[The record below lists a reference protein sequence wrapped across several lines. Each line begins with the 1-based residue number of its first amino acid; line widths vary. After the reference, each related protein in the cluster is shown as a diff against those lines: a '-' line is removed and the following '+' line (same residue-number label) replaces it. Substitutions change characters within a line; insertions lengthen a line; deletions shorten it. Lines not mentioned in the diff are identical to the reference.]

1 VRGDFHLSLCP
12 FQGMAFYMKIHR
24 HTGAGRY
31 PVFFTLIPDRV
42 WNELRHFH
50 ASLCQILA
58 WRLELNM

>member
-1 VRGDFHLSLCP
+1 
-12 FQGMAFYMKIHR
+12 MKIHR